1 MFHLRKPWKC
11 TNYSPSLISADSQNS
26 FKHHNYSLRI
36 ISTYSRNSFCMIP
49 QLNCMH
55 CLLFV
60 NHTRPHMK
68 SHACYTTLSFHTTV
82 TAIYCTWF
90 STVFILGYL
99 NLVLEFHS
107 VRKMPPSLTKFS
119 ITLYLT
125 LNRFINIFFVNR
137 IPLIMFPELLHH
149 T

>member
-1 MFHLRKPWKC
+1 MFLV
-11 TNYSPSLISADSQNS
+11 SLLQQLFSENHFYL
-26 FKHHNYSLRI
+26 FKELLLHDT
-36 ISTYSRNSFCMIP
+36 STE
-49 QLNCMH
+49 LH

-99 NLVLEFHS
+99 NLVLELHN
-107 VRKMPPSLTKFS
+107 VRKTPPSFTKFS
-119 ITLYLT
+119 ITSYLT
-125 LNRFINIFFVNR
+125 LNRFTNFFCKLHSSDHVPRTLASYLNPQQTFVFETFLIHQQDVN
-137 IPLIMFPELLHH
+137 
-149 T
+149 